1 MSGNIHSSE
10 DTLGAAVG
18 TPPPMQGEGRP
29 KTDFQNT
36 TVEFSLVE
44 PFPSPPTQ
52 QSIKTMEK
60 KKDILLITSGSPG
73 KGSFTRLGKL
83 GL

>member
-1 MSGNIHSSE
+1 MTSLSKGDTATSDSTPILFLQILAMSGNSHSSE

-52 QSIKTMEK
+52 QSVY
-60 KKDILLITSGSPG
+60 
-73 KGSFTRLGKL
+73 
-83 GL
+83 